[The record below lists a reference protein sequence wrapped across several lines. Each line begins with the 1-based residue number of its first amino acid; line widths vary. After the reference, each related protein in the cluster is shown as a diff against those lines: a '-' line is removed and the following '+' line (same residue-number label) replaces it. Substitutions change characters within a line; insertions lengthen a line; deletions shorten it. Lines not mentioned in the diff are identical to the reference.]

1 MVMIMKLNE
10 IREIVAFMKEAGVS
24 ELEYTER
31 STSIRL
37 KLTPPAPQRPWDR
50 FRVSPEA
57 PEAESAEAP
66 AQEAPQGSVLDLELG
81 EAAEKVRQG
90 AVKAGEVV
98 MDTMKAGASYLKSRR
113 DEYLTGDNACG
124 AELTEEDPPAPAQP
138 REESPGAKEAS
149 ERAPQE
155 HSAEPFDEE
164 NPVKLD
170 MEAAKAAVTKTAE
183 VVVNTTKAA
192 VELGVAGMRRGSAF
206 LSDFLSSAEDS
217 PLAEDSQEDIPAENA
232 EAPEGVIPEE
242 YAEEIQEE

>member
-1 MVMIMKLNE
+1 MKLNE

-50 FRVSPEA
+50 FRGA
-57 PEAESAEAP
+57 PETSEAEPAQAP
-66 AQEAPQGSVLDLELG
+66 AQEEAPEGVLDLELG

-98 MDTMKAGASYLKSRR
+98 VDTVKAGASYLKSRR
-113 DEYLTGDNACG
+113 DQYLAGNTPG
-124 AELTEEDPPAPAQP
+124 AYDVELMEEDLAQP
-138 REESPGAKEAS
+138 REEAPVEGEVS
-149 ERAPQE
+149 EHAPQE
-155 HSAEPFDEE
+155 PSEEAFDEE

-192 VELGVAGMRRGSAF
+192 MELGVAGVRRGSAF
-206 LSDFLSSAEDS
+206 LSDFLSAAEEN
-217 PLAEDSQEDIPAENA
+217 PLPETEEPPEDVPTEDMEDTQPEAAAAEES
-232 EAPEGVIPEE
+232 
-242 YAEEIQEE
+242 AEEIQEE